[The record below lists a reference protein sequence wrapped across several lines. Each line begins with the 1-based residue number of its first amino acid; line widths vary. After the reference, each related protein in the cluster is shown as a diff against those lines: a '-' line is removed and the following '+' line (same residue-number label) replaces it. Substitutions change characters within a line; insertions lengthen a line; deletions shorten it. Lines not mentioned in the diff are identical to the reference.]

1 MAAPGSAG
9 PPGTGGPPPG
19 MGGPPPNGM
28 PPMQQQAPAQ
38 VARSLAPPPA
48 PVLSP
53 HACRVL
59 PAEVQACNVMVCGW
73 PTGPCRGRA
82 GISMCTQQCAG
93 RVSRLAHGRGG
104 VRRITAPRLPPPLT
118 RPLLRGIRANA
129 AWPMH
134 GQRGYCP
141 CARAGVGTCRA
152 RACAYTSVL
161 EYVDARSAVA
171 RVGRS
176 PVSFQRIWARV

>member
-1 MAAPGSAG
+1 MHTA
-9 PPGTGGPPPG
+9 
-19 MGGPPPNGM
+19 
-28 PPMQQQAPAQ
+28 
-38 VARSLAPPPA
+38 
-48 PVLSP
+48 
-53 HACRVL
+53 
-59 PAEVQACNVMVCGW
+59 
-73 PTGPCRGRA
+73 
-82 GISMCTQQCAG
+82 
-93 RVSRLAHGRGG
+93 
-104 VRRITAPRLPPPLT
+104 VRRARIPSGSWAGWGASHHRVPPPLT